1 MMQVLIGS
9 AHRAIGNETVC
20 GDSFIAVPIEQGL
33 LLCLADGLGH
43 GPAAFAAS
51 DAACRYVQAHADMP
65 LEALMRGIDAALRG
79 TRGAAVSIL
88 TLAAQRA
95 RFIGVGNVELRAH
108 ARVRIAPPTQPGIV
122 GQGVRKL
129 RVWDYAIAYGDIFA
143 LLSDGISTRFNL
155 EELAHLPP
163 QALAE
168 ELLARH
174 RKSHDDAC
182 CVVARLAPPAS
193 T

>member
-1 MMQVLIGS
+1 MQVLIGS
-9 AHRAIGNETVC
+9 AQRAVGNETVC
-20 GDSFIAVPIEQGL
+20 GDSFIVVPIEQGL

-43 GPAAFAAS
+43 GPAAHEAS
-51 DAACRYVQAHADMP
+51 DLACRYAQEHADMP
-65 LEALMRGIDAALRG
+65 LEAMMRGIDGALRG

-95 RFIGVGNVELRAH
+95 RFVGVGNVELRAH
-108 ARVRIAPPTQPGIV
+108 SHARIAPPTQPGIV

-129 RVWDYAIAYGDIFA
+129 RVWEYAIAYGDLFA

-155 EELAHLPP
+155 EELAHLAPL
-163 QALAE
+163 ALAE
-168 ELLARH
+168 EILAKH
-174 RKSHDDAC
+174 QKSHDDAC
-182 CVVARLAPPAS
+182 CVVARLLATAG